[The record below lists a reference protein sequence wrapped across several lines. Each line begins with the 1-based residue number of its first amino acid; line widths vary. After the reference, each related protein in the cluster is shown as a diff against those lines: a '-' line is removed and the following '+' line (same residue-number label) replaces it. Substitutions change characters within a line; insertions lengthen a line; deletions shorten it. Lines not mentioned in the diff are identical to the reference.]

1 MTGPR
6 SLDVKQLGSK
16 AIAVIERVGLLI
28 VLGAALLAGTQEI
41 ADMWHSG
48 RVGVSDLLL
57 LFIYLEVVTMSS
69 VYWRVGRLPVRIPL
83 YIAMVA
89 ISRHLILN
97 TSEVSP
103 WIILAQSGAILLLA
117 VAVLLVRYGHTRMP
131 YTDEG
136 GEERAG
142 PG

>member
-1 MTGPR
+1 MTGPV

-16 AIAVIERVGLLI
+16 IIQVIEHVGLLI
-28 VLGAALLAGTQEI
+28 VLGAVIFAAGQEI
-41 ADMWHSG
+41 VTMWHSG
-48 RVGVSDLLL
+48 HVSISDLLL

-89 ISRHLILN
+89 MSRHLILN
-97 TSEVSP
+97 AEEASP
-103 WIILAQSGAILLLA
+103 WNVLAQSGAILLLA
-117 VAVLLVRYGHTRMP
+117 IAVLLVRYGHNRMP

-136 GEERAG
+136 PPSRDGSS
-142 PG
+142 

>member
-1 MTGPR
+1 MTSPV

-16 AIAVIERVGLLI
+16 VISIIEHAGLVI
-28 VLGAALLAGTQEI
+28 VLAATLFAGMQEI
-41 ADMWHSG
+41 VDMWRTG
-48 RVGVSDLLL
+48 RVSLSDLLL

-103 WIILAQSGAILLLA
+103 WVILAEAGAILVLA

-136 GEERAG
+136 GSG
-142 PG
+142 GTSSH

>member
-1 MTGPR
+1 MTGPI

-16 AIAVIERVGLLI
+16 VIVIIEHVGLLI
-28 VLGAALLAGTQEI
+28 VLVAAVFAGTQEI
-41 ADMWHSG
+41 ADMWRSG

-69 VYWRVGRLPVRIPL
+69 VYWRIGRLPVRIPL

-89 ISRHLILN
+89 MSRHLILN

-103 WIILAQSGAILLLA
+103 WTILAESGAILILA
-117 VAVLLVRYGHTRMP
+117 MAVLMVRYGHTRMP

-136 GEERAG
+136 SSEQKS
-142 PG
+142 PD

>member
-1 MTGPR
+1 MTSPV

-16 AIAVIERVGLLI
+16 VISIIEHAGLVI
-28 VLGAALLAGTQEI
+28 VLAATLFAGMQEI
-41 ADMWHSG
+41 VDMWRTG
-48 RVGVSDLLL
+48 RVSLSDLLL

-97 TSEVSP
+97 TSEVSE
-103 WIILAQSGAILLLA
+103 AGAILVLA

-136 GEERAG
+136 GSG
-142 PG
+142 GTSSH